1 MTDERPTALSIS
13 DQANH
18 TKPPPS
24 AKRVLCPAAIHRIPP
39 TYKGGHLME
48 FTAQFLG
55 LTVALLVAW
64 LGPRSLTVALF
75 AATFIISIAIY
86 LHHATDRLPLSF

>member
-1 MTDERPTALSIS
+1 
-13 DQANH
+13 
-18 TKPPPS
+18 
-24 AKRVLCPAAIHRIPP
+24 
-39 TYKGGHLME
+39 ME

-55 LTVALLVAW
+55 LTVVLLVAW
-64 LGPRSLTVALF
+64 LGPRSLAVALF